1 MRARLGL
8 SGLNAGGRLAR
19 WRPASALLAAL
30 VLASG
35 CTLIT
40 SIDRGRIAEE
50 DAGTPQ
56 GGNSQGGSTAQGGQD
71 AGQAQGGSAP
81 DASVPDSGMAMPDS
95 GAAGSGGAAGTGGS
109 AGAAGSPVDSGL
121 PDGGD

>member
-81 DASVPDSGMAMPDS
+81 DASVPDSG
-95 GAAGSGGAAGTGGS
+95 AAGSGGAAGTGGS